1 MPWQKSFQQRFRW
14 KRWCRL
20 RAAPELFPWPG
31 HTTGICFFVP
41 FLMAVTV
48 LDVASHSAT
57 SGMGGG
63 QPAHH
68 GARCATS
75 CAHCHA
81 GTCTRPQTLTQL
93 LLLVQASLKT
103 RRHPYLSAATLQVP
117 TLLLP
122 CPRGGHS
129 ALLKPCKGTQ
139 NMQHVSPL
147 SPAGHVTTS
156 RTLFFP
162 NSCDKLYF
170 LPLHASTHMLCHSRA
185 ICCCCSAGAGRGSSQ
200 LLAQPRTL
208 ETRKPFPHVLRLG
221 EGPSPKAC
229 GAGPSTGSR
238 LIYKGAH
245 TGVTSSLQNVTA
257 VGQGGEAEE
266 LSSAPSGLGHL
277 LPITSLL
284 AAHLFTI
291 PQLSFLS
298 TMLCVFSFLSP
309 PHVLPLSP

>member
-20 RAAPELFPWPG
+20 RAAPKLSPRPG

-48 LDVASHSAT
+48 LDVASRSAT

-63 QPAHH
+63 HLPPPPA
-68 GARCATS
+68 AAT
-75 CAHCHA
+75 CPPWGQLCHQL
-81 GTCTRPQTLTQL
+81 CPLPCSVHIPKHTQL

-103 RRHPYLSAATLQVP
+103 RRHPYLSAGTLQVP
-117 TLLLP
+117 MLLLP
-122 CPRGGHS
+122 CPRGMLCF
-129 ALLKPCKGTQ
+129 AKAMQ
-139 NMQHVSPL
+139 NMQQVSPL

-162 NSCDKLYF
+162 NSCDKLCF

-221 EGPSPKAC
+221 EGLHQVLDIFCPSHP
-229 GAGPSTGSR
+229 
-238 LIYKGAH
+238 
-245 TGVTSSLQNVTA
+245 SLQPISLLFPNFLLF
-257 VGQGGEAEE
+257 
-266 LSSAPSGLGHL
+266 LSS
-277 LPITSLL
+277 
-284 AAHLFTI
+284 
-291 PQLSFLS
+291 
-298 TMLCVFSFLSP
+298 MLCVFF
-309 PHVLPLSP
+309 PLSTTCSSPQSLDLPVPPFPLCSSTMP